1 LRAGEAAMFRLAA
14 GSYAAKAAVAG
25 SRLLINVIE
34 D

>member
-1 LRAGEAAMFRLAA
+1 MFRMAA